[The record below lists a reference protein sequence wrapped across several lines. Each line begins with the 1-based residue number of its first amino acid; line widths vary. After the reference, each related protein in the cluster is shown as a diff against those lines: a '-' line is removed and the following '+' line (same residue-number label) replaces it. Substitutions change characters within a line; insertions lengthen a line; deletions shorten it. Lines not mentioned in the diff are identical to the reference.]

1 MSFSLFSNKKWN
13 YLLLIILNT
22 SKTIIIVYRSIFFVL
37 CLYVYFLY
45 IIIIVSIGRSPTMAG
60 GLFSMDRQYFNHLGT
75 YDKGMEIWGGENL
88 EMSFR
93 VCTIII

>member
-1 MSFSLFSNKKWN
+1 
-13 YLLLIILNT
+13 
-22 SKTIIIVYRSIFFVL
+22 
-37 CLYVYFLY
+37 
-45 IIIIVSIGRSPTMAG
+45 MAG

-93 VCTIII
+93 VCLVIPWIGGEYIVDI